1 VTWEQRVLAGDP
13 KLPATQDLPDF
24 PYARYAESIG
34 LRGIRVDKPDQ
45 IARAWDQA
53 LNADRPVV
61 LEAYVDPDV
70 PPLPPHLTVEQAK
83 HFAQALLQGDEN
95 AGGVLRQSVKGMV
108 ENLLHTR
115 KKD

>member
-1 VTWEQRVLAGDP
+1 
-13 KLPATQDLPDF
+13 
-24 PYARYAESIG
+24 
-34 LRGIRVDKPDQ
+34 
-45 IARAWDQA
+45 
-53 LNADRPVV
+53 VV

-70 PPLPPHLTVEQAK
+70 PPLPPHLMVEQAK

-95 AGGVLRQSVKGMV
+95 AGGVLRQSVKGTV